1 MQKIKTNILLVCN
14 LLLGQMHHHTPS
26 NSTSSSG
33 TGDSAGG
40 TPTSGSGS
48 AGSELVT
55 FQQVLRKSL
64 SIEKT
69 IPTYCDDCKKF
80 SPTNQRARCVDLPNI
95 LSVNCG
101 LTNDAELAFLQ
112 RQMDGLAG
120 LSAPATAASTAA
132 ASTANTGMKPCR
144 YGMNCTRVGCHFTH
158 IDRRSPSAGTSTA
171 ATAAATASTG
181 ANGGSAIP
189 IVQPTSNAPAE
200 TWFPLR
206 FSMEIADDSELHI
219 DVLKV
224 DTSGGEPKKPA
235 AEGDGKSNTVVASGG
250 GGLDDVAELADALP
264 TETPAEATTKSAP
277 NPGESATAGP
287 LKKRTYDLSAVVCQI
302 NEGTQPAHLVALV
315 YVGDAY
321 HRIKPE
327 PVRSRGGQWYVFN
340 DFNINPIA
348 LDEAPWY
355 TLDWKVPCVLFY
367 TSAESRRESREAAA
381 VEQPPALLVNPFVQ
395 DYFTQQS
402 AKKRYDLTFKP
413 LTADEVPKAGDYVA
427 MDAEFV
433 TLNPEENEISSD
445 GKTTTIKPCHMS
457 VARITCIRG

>member
-1 MQKIKTNILLVCN
+1 MLVCN
-14 LLLGQMHHHTPS
+14 LLLGQTHHHTPN
-26 NSTSSSG
+26 NSISSSG
-33 TGDSAGG
+33 IGDSSGG
-40 TPTSGSGS
+40 TPTSS
-48 AGSELVT
+48 ASSDLIT

-95 LSVNCG
+95 LSINCG
-101 LTNDAELAFLQ
+101 LTIDSELGFLQ
-112 RQMDGLAG
+112 RQMDALAG
-120 LSAPATAASTAA
+120 LSAPAATTSAMITAN
-132 ASTANTGMKPCR
+132 TANTGMKPCR

-158 IDRRSPSAGTSTA
+158 IDRRSPSTGTVAGS
-171 ATAAATASTG
+171 AAASS
-181 ANGGSAIP
+181 NGSAIP

-206 FSMEIADDSELHI
+206 FSMEITDDLELNI

-224 DTSGGEPKKPA
+224 DTNCAESKRPA
-235 AEGDGKSNTVVASGG
+235 AEGDGKSTTVGT
-250 GGLDDVAELADALP
+250 GLDEVLGLAEALP
-264 TETPAEATTKSAP
+264 ITTDESMKSPANHTDDKTPA
-277 NPGESATAGP
+277 

-302 NEGTQPAHLVALV
+302 KEGTQPSHLVALV
-315 YVGDAY
+315 YVSDAY
-321 HRIKPE
+321 HNMKPE

-367 TSAESRRESREAAA
+367 TSAESRRESRAAA
-381 VEQPPALLVNPFVQ
+381 AAAQPPVQLVNPFVQ